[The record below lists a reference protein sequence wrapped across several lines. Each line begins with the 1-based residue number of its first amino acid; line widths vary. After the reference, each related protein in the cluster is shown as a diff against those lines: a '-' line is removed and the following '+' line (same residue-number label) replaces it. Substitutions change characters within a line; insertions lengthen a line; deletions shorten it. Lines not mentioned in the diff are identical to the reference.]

1 MFSVGS
7 LSSDVKLFFYQ
18 ILYQPVPGRVSDNK
32 FTLKASFPPTLSFPS
47 NFLWDKIFL
56 LVFINTSNMSNLYI
70 FPKFNNIKAI
80 LPFYVLFWYFN
91 SPENFNVI
99 MAEKFSN
106 VKVEILFNTKL
117 LGRILQPKMTKL
129 LYLRLNHVPQ
139 LQTIFYWLWLWC
151 LFPSEISNQ

>member
-99 MAEKFSN
+99 MAEKVF
-106 VKVEILFNTKL
+106 K
-117 LGRILQPKMTKL
+117 
-129 LYLRLNHVPQ
+129 
-139 LQTIFYWLWLWC
+139 C
-151 LFPSEISNQ
+151 